1 LVETDTSAVV
11 HKVGKIAIF
20 LLMILIP
27 VAEGITGKFVLFL
40 FSHIVGLGE

>member
-11 HKVGKIAIF
+11 HKVGEVAIL

-27 VAEGITGKFVLFL
+27 VPEGITGKFVLFL

>member
-1 LVETDTSAVV
+1 MHRHFGLSP
-11 HKVGKIAIF
+11 IF
-20 LLMILIP
+20 LLMIFIP